1 MSKAKEIDQAFLTAM
16 RNKAQT
22 DLSVLRMLKAALKN
36 KEIELRKEL
45 SDEQALVV
53 LQSEVKKR
61 HDSIDAYQQGNRPEL
76 ADKEAAEIEVLK
88 QFLPIQL
95 SEEEVKTK
103 VEAALN
109 NLPEEERADFGKA
122 MKAAMAELKGQAD
135 GGLVSGI
142 VKELLQ

>member
-109 NLPEEERADFGKA
+109 NLLEEERADFGKA

>member
-1 MSKAKEIDQAFLTAM
+1 M